1 MQTIRFDNLELD
13 LGSSVLDIG
22 CGEGRHTISLFVD
35 KQINAF
41 GFDLSLNDLNIARS
55 RLDDF
60 PIENNSDSVCVF
72 GVSDINNMP
81 FQDGAYDSVI
91 CSEVLE
97 HVSSP
102 EESIKELIR
111 VLKPGGVLALSVPRF
126 LPEWI
131 CWQLSEGYQQ
141 MPGGHVRIF
150 KHRSLKQL
158 ATNEG
163 MFYQGFHW
171 AHGLHSPY
179 WWLQCLFWEN
189 RDNSSLVKLYH
200 KFLVWD
206 LMKKPIFTRALESV
220 LQPFIGKSL
229 VMYFKKPL
237 NDRI

>member
-13 LGSSVLDIG
+13 FGSSVLDMG
-22 CGEGRHTISLFVD
+22 CGEGRHTIGLFVD
-35 KQINAF
+35 RQINAF
-41 GFDLSLNDLNIARS
+41 GFDLSFDDLSIAKS

-60 PIENNSDSVCVF
+60 QVQNNPESICAF

-97 HVSSP
+97 HVPSP

-150 KHRSLKQL
+150 NHRSLKQL

-163 MFYQGFHW
+163 MSYQSFHW

-189 RDNSSLVKLYH
+189 RDNSFLIKQYH

-206 LMKKPIFTRALESV
+206 LMKKPIFTRILEFI
-220 LQPFIGKSL
+220 LQPLIGKSL

-237 NDRI
+237 ND

>member
-1 MQTIRFDNLELD
+1 MQTIRFNKLEISE
-13 LGSSVLDIG
+13 GSSVLDMG
-22 CGEGRHTISLFVD
+22 CGEGRHTIGLFVE

-41 GFDLSLNDLNIARS
+41 GFDLSFDDLNIARS

-60 PIENNSDSVCVF
+60 STQSSSNSVCVF

-81 FQDGAYDSVI
+81 FQDGSYDSVI

-97 HVSSP
+97 HVPAP

-150 KHRSLKQL
+150 KHKTLKQL

-163 MFYQGFHW
+163 MSYQGFHW

-179 WWLQCLFWEN
+179 WWLQCLFWNN
-189 RDNSSLVKLYH
+189 RDSSYLIKLYH

-206 LMKKPIFTRALESV
+206 LMKKPIFTRIVEFI
-220 LQPFIGKSL
+220 LQPLIDKSL

-237 NDRI
+237 ND

>member
-1 MQTIRFDNLELD
+1 MQTIRFNKLEISE
-13 LGSSVLDIG
+13 GSSVLDMG
-22 CGEGRHTISLFVD
+22 CGEGRHTIGLFVE

-41 GFDLSLNDLNIARS
+41 GFDLSLDDLNIARS

-60 PIENNSDSVCVF
+60 STQSSSNSVCVF

-81 FQDGAYDSVI
+81 FQDGSYDSVI

-97 HVSSP
+97 HVPAP

-150 KHRSLKQL
+150 KHKTLKQL

-163 MFYQGFHW
+163 MSYQGFHW

-179 WWLQCLFWEN
+179 WWLQCLFWNN
-189 RDNSSLVKLYH
+189 RDSSYLIKLYH

-206 LMKKPIFTRALESV
+206 LMKKPIFTRTLEFI
-220 LQPFIGKSL
+220 LQPLIGKSL

-237 NDRI
+237 ND

>member
-13 LGSSVLDIG
+13 SGSSVLDMG
-22 CGEGRHTISLFVD
+22 CGEGRHTIGLFID

-41 GFDLSLNDLNIARS
+41 GFDLSIDDLNIARS

-60 PIENNSDSVCVF
+60 PVQKNDDSACIF
-72 GVSDINNMP
+72 GLSNINQMP
-81 FQDGAYDSVI
+81 FPDGAYDSVI

-97 HVSSP
+97 HVPSP

-150 KHRSLKQL
+150 KHKALKQL
-158 ATNEG
+158 AINEG
-163 MFYQGFHW
+163 MSYQSFHW

-179 WWLQCLFWEN
+179 WWLQCLFWDN
-189 RDNSSLVKLYH
+189 RDNSFLIKLYH

-206 LMKKPIFTRALESV
+206 LMKKPFFTKILEFI
-220 LQPFIGKSL
+220 LQPLIGKSL
-229 VMYFKKPL
+229 VMYFKKPF
-237 NDRI
+237 DD

>member
-1 MQTIRFDNLELD
+1 MQTIRFNKLEISE
-13 LGSSVLDIG
+13 GSSVLDMG
-22 CGEGRHTISLFVD
+22 CGEGRHTIGLFVE

-41 GFDLSLNDLNIARS
+41 GFDLSLDDLNIARS

-60 PIENNSDSVCVF
+60 STQNSSNSVCVF

-81 FQDGAYDSVI
+81 FQDGSYDSVI

-97 HVSSP
+97 HVPAP

-150 KHRSLKQL
+150 KHKTLKQL

-163 MFYQGFHW
+163 MSYQGFHW

-179 WWLQCLFWEN
+179 WWLQCLFWNN
-189 RDNSSLVKLYH
+189 RDSSYLIKLYH

-206 LMKKPIFTRALESV
+206 LMKKPIFTRILEFI
-220 LQPFIGKSL
+220 LQPLIGKSL

-237 NDRI
+237 ND

>member
-1 MQTIRFDNLELD
+1 MQTIRFNKLEISE
-13 LGSSVLDIG
+13 GSSVLDMG
-22 CGEGRHTISLFVD
+22 CGEGRHTIGLFIE

-41 GFDLSLNDLNIARS
+41 GFDLSLDDLNIARS

-60 PIENNSDSVCVF
+60 STQSSSNSVCVF

-81 FQDGAYDSVI
+81 FKDGSYDSVI

-97 HVSSP
+97 HVPAP

-150 KHRSLKQL
+150 KHKTLKQL

-163 MFYQGFHW
+163 MSYQGFHW

-179 WWLQCLFWEN
+179 WWLQCLFWNN
-189 RDNSSLVKLYH
+189 RDSSYLTKLYH

-206 LMKKPIFTRALESV
+206 LMKKPIFTRILEFI
-220 LQPFIGKSL
+220 LQPLIGKSL

-237 NDRI
+237 ND

>member
-1 MQTIRFDNLELD
+1 MQTIRFNKLEISE
-13 LGSSVLDIG
+13 GSSVLDMG
-22 CGEGRHTISLFVD
+22 CGEGRHTIGLFVE

-41 GFDLSLNDLNIARS
+41 GFDLSLDDLNIARS

-60 PIENNSDSVCVF
+60 STQSSSNSVCVF

-81 FQDGAYDSVI
+81 FQDGSYDSVI

-97 HVSSP
+97 HVPAP

-150 KHRSLKQL
+150 KHKTLKQL

-163 MFYQGFHW
+163 MSYQGFHW

-179 WWLQCLFWEN
+179 WWLQCLFWNN
-189 RDNSSLVKLYH
+189 RDSSYLIKLYH

-206 LMKKPIFTRALESV
+206 LMKKPIFTRIVEFI
-220 LQPFIGKSL
+220 LQPLIGKSL

-237 NDRI
+237 ND

>member
-1 MQTIRFDNLELD
+1 MQTIRFNKLEISE
-13 LGSSVLDIG
+13 GSLVLDMG
-22 CGEGRHTISLFVD
+22 CGEGRHTIGLFVE
-35 KQINAF
+35 KKINAF
-41 GFDLSLNDLNIARS
+41 GFDLSLDDLNIARS

-60 PIENNSDSVCVF
+60 TAQSSSNSVCVF

-81 FQDGAYDSVI
+81 FQDGSYDSVI

-97 HVSSP
+97 HVPVP

-150 KHRSLKQL
+150 KHKTLKQL

-163 MFYQGFHW
+163 MSYQGFHW

-179 WWLQCLFWEN
+179 WWLQCLFWNN
-189 RDNSSLVKLYH
+189 RDNSYLIKLYH

-206 LMKKPIFTRALESV
+206 LMKKPIFTRILEFI
-220 LQPFIGKSL
+220 LQPLIGKSL

-237 NDRI
+237 ND

>member
-1 MQTIRFDNLELD
+1 MQTIRFNKLNLSES
-13 LGSSVLDIG
+13 SSVLDMG
-22 CGEGRHTISLFVD
+22 CGEGRHTIGLFVD
-35 KQINAF
+35 QQINAF
-41 GFDLSLNDLNIARS
+41 GFDLSFDDLKIARS

-60 PIENNSDSVCVF
+60 PTQKNEQSVCVF
-72 GVSDINNMP
+72 GVSDINDMP
-81 FQDGAYDSVI
+81 FRDGSYDSVI

-97 HVSSP
+97 HVPSP
-102 EESIKELIR
+102 EESVKELIR

-150 KHRSLKQL
+150 KHKTLKQL

-163 MFYQGFHW
+163 MSYQGFHW

-179 WWLQCLFWEN
+179 WWLQCLFWNN
-189 RDNSSLVKLYH
+189 RDNSYLIKLYH

-206 LMKKPIFTRALESV
+206 LMKKPIFTRILEFI
-220 LQPFIGKSL
+220 LQPLIGKSL
-229 VMYFKKPL
+229 VMYFKKPS
-237 NDRI
+237 ND

>member
-1 MQTIRFDNLELD
+1 MQTIRFNKLEISE
-13 LGSSVLDIG
+13 GSSVLDMG
-22 CGEGRHTISLFVD
+22 CGEGRHTIGLFVE

-41 GFDLSLNDLNIARS
+41 GFDLSLDDLNIARS

-60 PIENNSDSVCVF
+60 STQSSSNSVCVF
-72 GVSDINNMP
+72 GVSDISNMP
-81 FQDGAYDSVI
+81 FQDGSYDSVI

-97 HVSSP
+97 HVPAP

-150 KHRSLKQL
+150 KHKTLKQL

-163 MFYQGFHW
+163 MSYQGFHW

-179 WWLQCLFWEN
+179 WWLQCLFWNN
-189 RDNSSLVKLYH
+189 RDSSYLIKLYH

-206 LMKKPIFTRALESV
+206 LMKKPIFTRTLEFI
-220 LQPFIGKSL
+220 LQPLIGKSL

-237 NDRI
+237 ND

>member
-1 MQTIRFDNLELD
+1 MQTIRFNKLEISE
-13 LGSSVLDIG
+13 GSSVLDMG
-22 CGEGRHTISLFVD
+22 CGEGRHTIGLFVE

-41 GFDLSLNDLNIARS
+41 GFDLSLDDLNIARS

-60 PIENNSDSVCVF
+60 STQSSSNSVCVF

-81 FQDGAYDSVI
+81 FKDGSYDSVI

-97 HVSSP
+97 HVPAP

-150 KHRSLKQL
+150 KHKTLKQL

-163 MFYQGFHW
+163 MSYQGFHW

-179 WWLQCLFWEN
+179 WWLQCLFWNN
-189 RDNSSLVKLYH
+189 RDSSYLIKLYH

-206 LMKKPIFTRALESV
+206 LMKKPIFTRIVEFI
-220 LQPFIGKSL
+220 LQPLIGKSL

-237 NDRI
+237 ND

>member
-1 MQTIRFDNLELD
+1 MQTIRFNKLEISE
-13 LGSSVLDIG
+13 GSSVLDMG
-22 CGEGRHTISLFVD
+22 CGEGRHTIGLFVE

-41 GFDLSLNDLNIARS
+41 GFDLSLDDLNIARS

-60 PIENNSDSVCVF
+60 STQSSSNSVCVF

-81 FQDGAYDSVI
+81 FQDGSYDSVI

-97 HVSSP
+97 HVPAP

-150 KHRSLKQL
+150 KHKTLKQL

-163 MFYQGFHW
+163 MSYQGFHW

-179 WWLQCLFWEN
+179 WWLQCLFWNN
-189 RDNSSLVKLYH
+189 RDSSYLIKLYH

-206 LMKKPIFTRALESV
+206 LIKKPIFTRIVEFI
-220 LQPFIGKSL
+220 LQPLIGKSL

-237 NDRI
+237 ND

>member
-1 MQTIRFDNLELD
+1 MQTIRFDNLELN
-13 LGSSVLDIG
+13 LGSSVLDMG
-22 CGEGRHTISLFVD
+22 CGEGRHTIGLFVD
-35 KQINAF
+35 RQINAF
-41 GFDLSLNDLNIARS
+41 GFDLSFDDLSIARS

-60 PIENNSDSVCVF
+60 PVNNNPESTCAF

-81 FQDGAYDSVI
+81 FQDVAYDSVI

-97 HVSSP
+97 HVPSP

-150 KHRSLKQL
+150 KHSSLKQL

-163 MFYQGFHW
+163 MSYQGFHW

-179 WWLQCLFWEN
+179 WWLQCLFWEK
-189 RDNSSLVKLYH
+189 RDNSSLIRLYH

-206 LMKKPIFTRALESV
+206 LMKKPIFTRALEFV

-237 NDRI
+237 ND

>member
-1 MQTIRFDNLELD
+1 MQTIRFNKLEISE
-13 LGSSVLDIG
+13 GSSVLDMG
-22 CGEGRHTISLFVD
+22 CGEGRHTIGLFVE

-41 GFDLSLNDLNIARS
+41 GFDLSLDDLNIARS

-60 PIENNSDSVCVF
+60 STQSSSNSVCVF

-81 FQDGAYDSVI
+81 FQDGSYDSVI

-97 HVSSP
+97 HVPAP

-150 KHRSLKQL
+150 KHKTLKQL

-163 MFYQGFHW
+163 MSYQGFHW

-179 WWLQCLFWEN
+179 WWLQCLFWN
-189 RDNSSLVKLYH
+189 SRDSSYLIKLYH

-206 LMKKPIFTRALESV
+206 LMKKPIFTRIVEFI
-220 LQPFIGKSL
+220 LQPLIGKSL

-237 NDRI
+237 ND

>member
-13 LGSSVLDIG
+13 FGSSVLDMG
-22 CGEGRHTISLFVD
+22 CGEGRHTIGLFVE

-41 GFDLSLNDLNIARS
+41 GFDLSFDDLSIARS

-60 PIENNSDSVCVF
+60 PVHNNPESICAF

-97 HVSSP
+97 HVPSP

-131 CWQLSEGYQQ
+131 CWQLSECYQQ

-158 ATNEG
+158 AANEG
-163 MFYQGFHW
+163 MSYQGFHW

-179 WWLQCLFWEN
+179 WWLQCLFWKN
-189 RDNSSLVKLYH
+189 RDNSILVKLYH
-200 KFLVWD
+200 QFLVWD
-206 LMKKPIFTRALESV
+206 LMKKPIFTRVLEFI

-237 NDRI
+237 ND

>member
-1 MQTIRFDNLELD
+1 MQTIRFNKLEISE
-13 LGSSVLDIG
+13 GSSVLDMG
-22 CGEGRHTISLFVD
+22 CGEGRHTIGLFVE

-41 GFDLSLNDLNIARS
+41 GFDLSLDDLNIARS

-60 PIENNSDSVCVF
+60 STQSSSNSVCVF

-81 FQDGAYDSVI
+81 FQDGSYDSVI

-97 HVSSP
+97 HVPAP

-150 KHRSLKQL
+150 KHKTLKQL

-163 MFYQGFHW
+163 MSYQGFHW

-179 WWLQCLFWEN
+179 WWLQCLFWNN
-189 RDNSSLVKLYH
+189 RDSSYLIKLYH

-206 LMKKPIFTRALESV
+206 LMKKPIFTRILEFI
-220 LQPFIGKSL
+220 LQPLIGKSL
-229 VMYFKKPL
+229 VM
-237 NDRI
+237 